1 MSKNT
6 NLSFLTDYITADI
19 TNGRIGINNA
29 SPAYSFDVTGIA
41 RTSTSTYLAT
51 ASGNVGIGTT
61 SPNLSSYGT
70 ALTLLAASGY
80 GGIEV
85 YGSGSTN
92 GGQIDFGSG
101 STRFAS
107 ISGEYESATNG
118 YLNIRTRRAGEMT
131 NAVRITSVGN
141 VGVGTTDPNTYS
153 FGGALLTLSS
163 TTTFANII
171 VASSGANSSG
181 ISLGN
186 QGTRRAEIEA
196 ADGSNLIFKTNNVNT
211 GSAVTE
217 RMRITSAGN
226 VGIGTSSPNG
236 KLSVQD
242 AVYGEYLRVLSGV
255 VAGNQTSVYLAWN
268 NGGNITLQQI
278 VVGAADS
285 GGSGFR
291 VLRIPNT

>member
-29 SPAYSFDVTGIA
+29 SPTVAFDVVGAGKFSGVTTVKSCSIVSTNGYSGQIIQQGDIFGTSA
-41 RTSTSTYLAT
+41 TNLLIQSSTSNGIGFLTNGGT
-51 ASGNVGIGTT
+51 TFNMFINSTGNVGIGTT
-61 SPNLSSYGT
+61 SPDER
-70 ALTLLAASGY
+70 LTIGAGN
-80 GGIEV
+80 GISIRTGNTGI
-85 YGSGSTN
+85 YGSLKFGTN
-92 GGQIDFGSG
+92 NSSFYNEWAGIDSDWEGQGANVANL
-101 STRFAS
+101 RF
-107 ISGEYESATNG
+107 YT
-118 YLNIRTRRAGEMT
+118 
-131 NAVRITSVGN
+131 
-141 VGVGTTDPNTYS
+141 S
-153 FGGALLTLSS
+153 FGARG
-163 TTTFANII
+163 
-171 VASSGANSSG
+171 
-181 ISLGN
+181 
-186 QGTRRAEIEA
+186 
-196 ADGSNLIFKTNNVNT
+196 
-211 GSAVTE
+211 E
-217 RMRITSAGN
+217 RMRITGGGN

>member
-29 SPAYSFDVTGIA
+29 SPAYAFDVTGIA

-51 ASGNVGIGTT
+51 ASGNVGIGTIAPNDLLELKST
-61 SPNLSSYGT
+61 SANNPNLRLYSTFNAGASAYGINW
-70 ALTLLAASGY
+70 Y
-80 GGIEV
+80 RD
-85 YGSGSTN
+85 Y
-92 GGQIDFGSG
+92 D
-101 STRFAS
+101 
-107 ISGEYESATNG
+107 SATNAIAG
-118 YLNIRTRRAGEMT
+118 YIRYNRGGGSDGDMLFGTGT
-131 NAVRITSVGN
+131 NA
-141 VGVGTTDPNTYS
+141 GVS
-153 FGGALLTLSS
+153 
-163 TTTFANII
+163 
-171 VASSGANSSG
+171 
-181 ISLGN
+181 
-186 QGTRRAEIEA
+186 
-196 ADGSNLIFKTNNVNT
+196 
-211 GSAVTE
+211 E

-226 VGIGTSSPNG
+226 VGIGTSSPAG
-236 KLSVQD
+236 KLSVHD